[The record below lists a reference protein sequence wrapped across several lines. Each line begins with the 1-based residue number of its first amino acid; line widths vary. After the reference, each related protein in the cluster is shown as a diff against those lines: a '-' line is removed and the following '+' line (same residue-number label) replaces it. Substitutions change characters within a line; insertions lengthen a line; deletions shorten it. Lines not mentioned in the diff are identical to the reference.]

1 MYLRSINC
9 EKPRGT
15 FWENVCG
22 RKHTDHTVTTNVLK
36 DVKKKISIMVP
47 VDILLNWI
55 KWSGLVQTSK
65 EFIFSPGKD
74 LG

>member
-1 MYLRSINC
+1 MYLRSFNY

-36 DVKKKISIMVP
+36 DVKKKKLALWYLS
-47 VDILLNWI
+47 
-55 KWSGLVQTSK
+55 T
-65 EFIFSPGKD
+65 FY
-74 LG
+74 